1 VSRENNNDSRRPGRR
16 EFKLL
21 ASPDRLSGFE
31 RRLIMNIKWMAP
43 LVSAVGFVLVAGVAA
58 QAVAQTTDASAPKTR
73 AEVQA
78 ELLEAQRTG
87 NIVSWGDSGRMLNE
101 LYPQNYP
108 PKPAG
113 QGLSREQVMAELLEA
128 QRTGNIMSWGEPGLM
143 LNELY
148 PQRYPARGR

>member
-1 VSRENNNDSRRPGRR
+1 
-16 EFKLL
+16 
-21 ASPDRLSGFE
+21 
-31 RRLIMNIKWMAP
+31 MNIKWSP
-43 LVSAVGFVLVAGVAA
+43 LVSAVGFVLAAGVAGQAFA
-58 QAVAQTTDASAPKTR
+58 QAQDPSAVPKTR

-87 NIVSWGDSGRMLNE
+87 NIVSWDEQGLMLNE
-101 LYPQNYP
+101 MYPQNYP

-128 QRTGNIMSWGEPGLM
+128 QRTGNIVSWGEQGLM

-148 PQRYPARGR
+148 PQQYPAGKR

>member
-1 VSRENNNDSRRPGRR
+1 VSRKNKNDSRRPGQR

-21 ASPDRLSGFE
+21 ASPDLLSGFA
-31 RRLIMNIKWMAP
+31 RRSIMNVKWMAP
-43 LVSAVGFVLVAGVAA
+43 LVSAVGFVLAAGMAA
-58 QAVAQTTDASAPKTR
+58 QAVAQMPDPSAPKTR

-87 NIVSWGDSGRMLNE
+87 NIVSWDERGMMLNE
-101 LYPQNYP
+101 MHPQNYP

-128 QRTGNIMSWGEPGLM
+128 QRTGNIMAWGEPGRM

>member
-1 VSRENNNDSRRPGRR
+1 
-16 EFKLL
+16 
-21 ASPDRLSGFE
+21 
-31 RRLIMNIKWMAP
+31 MNIKWMAP
-43 LVSAVGFVLVAGVAA
+43 LVSAVGFVLLAGVAA
-58 QAVAQTTDASAPKTR
+58 QAVAQTQDISAPQTR

-87 NIVSWGDSGRMLNE
+87 NIVSWSDSGLMLNE

-113 QGLSREQVMAELLEA
+113 QGLSREQVMADLLEA
-128 QRTGNIMSWGEPGLM
+128 QRTGNIVSWSDSGLM

-148 PQRYPARGR
+148 PQQYPAGKR

>member
-1 VSRENNNDSRRPGRR
+1 
-16 EFKLL
+16 
-21 ASPDRLSGFE
+21 
-31 RRLIMNIKWMAP
+31 MNIKWMAP
-43 LVSAVGFVLVAGVAA
+43 LVSAVGFVLLTGVAG
-58 QAVAQTTDASAPKTR
+58 QAVAQTQDPSAVPKTR

-87 NIVSWGDSGRMLNE
+87 NIVSWDEQGLMLNQM
-101 LYPQNYP
+101 YPQNYP

-128 QRTGNIMSWGEPGLM
+128 QRTGNMVSWGDSGLM

-148 PQRYPARGR
+148 PQMYPARGR

>member
-1 VSRENNNDSRRPGRR
+1 
-16 EFKLL
+16 
-21 ASPDRLSGFE
+21 
-31 RRLIMNIKWMAP
+31 MNIKWMAP
-43 LVSAVGFVLVAGVAA
+43 LVSAVGFVLLTGVAG
-58 QAVAQTTDASAPKTR
+58 QAVAQTQDPSAVPKTR

-87 NIVSWGDSGRMLNE
+87 NIVSWDDSGLMLNE

-128 QRTGNIMSWGEPGLM
+128 QRTGNMVSWDEQGLM
-143 LNELY
+143 LKEMY
-148 PQRYPARGR
+148 PQRYQTWGR

>member
-1 VSRENNNDSRRPGRR
+1 
-16 EFKLL
+16 
-21 ASPDRLSGFE
+21 
-31 RRLIMNIKWMAP
+31 MNIKWMAP
-43 LVSAVGFVLVAGVAA
+43 LVSAVGFVLLTGVAG
-58 QAVAQTTDASAPKTR
+58 QAVAQTQDPSAVPKTR

-87 NIVSWGDSGRMLNE
+87 NIVSWDDSGLMLNQ

-128 QRTGNIMSWGEPGLM
+128 QRTGSIVSWGDSGLM

-148 PQRYPARGR
+148 PQMYPARGR

>member
-1 VSRENNNDSRRPGRR
+1 
-16 EFKLL
+16 
-21 ASPDRLSGFE
+21 
-31 RRLIMNIKWMAP
+31 MNIKWMAP
-43 LVSAVGFVLVAGVAA
+43 LVSAVGLVLLTGVAA
-58 QAVAQTTDASAPKTR
+58 QAVAQTQDTSAPKTR

-87 NIVSWGDSGRMLNE
+87 NIVSWDEQGLMLNE
-101 LYPQNYP
+101 MYPQNYP

-128 QRTGNIMSWGEPGLM
+128 QRTGNIVSWGDSGLM

-148 PQRYPARGR
+148 PQRYPAWGR